1 MVPMAPRPFIVGTR
15 ELDGDTP
22 TLDRDSDPTGL
33 RMNSFPV
40 DEGRI
45 RDIERGRSCEAVVP
59 SPPDGS
65 LAVGD
70 SVVFALASTRAGQ
83 EPSYVRGGDS
93 VRVLLTG
100 ISQLR
105 EVDPVTGRALL
116 QLTWEPLGPAGP
128 PGQMAGHAVR

>member
-1 MVPMAPRPFIVGTR
+1 
-15 ELDGDTP
+15 
-22 TLDRDSDPTGL
+22 
-33 RMNSFPV
+33 MNSYPA

-59 SPPDGS
+59 SPTDGS

-70 SVVFALASTRAGQ
+70 SVVFALAYTRAGQ
-83 EPSYVRGGDS
+83 EPSYARGGDS

-100 ISQLR
+100 VSDLG

-116 QLTWEPLGPAGP
+116 QLTWEPLGQAGP
-128 PGQMAGHAVR
+128 PGHRTERAVK

>member
-1 MVPMAPRPFIVGTR
+1 
-15 ELDGDTP
+15 
-22 TLDRDSDPTGL
+22 
-33 RMNSFPV
+33 MNSYPA

-59 SPPDGS
+59 SPTDGS

-70 SVVFALASTRAGQ
+70 SVVFALAYTRAGQ
-83 EPSYVRGGDS
+83 EPSYARGGDS

-100 ISQLR
+100 VSDLG

-116 QLTWEPLGPAGP
+116 QLTWEPLGQAGP
-128 PGQMAGHAVR
+128 PGHMTGRAVK